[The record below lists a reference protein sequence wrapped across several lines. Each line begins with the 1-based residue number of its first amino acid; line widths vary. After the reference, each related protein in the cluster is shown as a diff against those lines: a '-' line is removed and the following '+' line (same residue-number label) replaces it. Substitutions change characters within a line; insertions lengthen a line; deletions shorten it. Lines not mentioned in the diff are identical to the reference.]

1 MLAGSRSKSFSTTWP
16 TGRQRTRTLSFASST
31 ATFSRHKGCS
41 MKRRFPGLHRTVE
54 SDSVPDGVYLVRVE
68 QVQYRWNAHKPFY
81 EVRFHALE
89 PKLFAGHSFASRLYC
104 THKALWKLSWFLRD
118 FGYDSE
124 LLGRDELD
132 EKAFVGLNGVVQ
144 ISRVIVHGT
153 SLLNLEAFAPAT
165 RWSDSR
171 LRTSIGQ
178 DSEVAS

>member
-1 MLAGSRSKSFSTTWP
+1 
-16 TGRQRTRTLSFASST
+16 
-31 ATFSRHKGCS
+31 

-81 EVRFHALE
+81 AVRFQVLE
-89 PKLFAGHSFASRLYC
+89 PKSFTGHSLASRLDC
-104 THKALWKLSWFLRD
+104 TPKALWKLSWFLRD

-132 EKAFVGLNGVVQ
+132 EKALVGLSGVVQ
-144 ISRVIVHGT
+144 ISHVVVHGT
-153 SLLNLEAFAPAT
+153 SLLNLEAFAPAAG
-165 RWSDSR
+165 WSDSR
-171 LRTSIGQ
+171 MPLSLGQ

>member
-1 MLAGSRSKSFSTTWP
+1 
-16 TGRQRTRTLSFASST
+16 
-31 ATFSRHKGCS
+31 

-68 QVQYRWNAHKPFY
+68 QVRYRWKGHKRFY
-81 EVRFHALE
+81 EVRLQVTE
-89 PKLFAGHSFASRLYC
+89 PKPFAGHCVASRLYC
-104 THKALWKLSWFLRD
+104 TPKLLWKLTWFLRD

-132 EKAFVGLNGVVQ
+132 EKALVGLIGVVQ
-144 ISRVIVHGT
+144 ISHVVVHGT

-171 LRTSIGQ
+171 MPLSLGQ